1 VVAILNHPRPW
12 GASSILDQVLVSLY
26 NQRSESTAQR

>member
-1 VVAILNHPRPW
+1 W

-26 NQRSESTAQR
+26 NQRRESTAQR